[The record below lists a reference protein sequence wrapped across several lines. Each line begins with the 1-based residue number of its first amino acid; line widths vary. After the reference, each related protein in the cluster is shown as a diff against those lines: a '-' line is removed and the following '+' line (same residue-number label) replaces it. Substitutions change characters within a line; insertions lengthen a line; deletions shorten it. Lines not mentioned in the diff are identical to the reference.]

1 MRKPKRTIENTFWPM
16 LEVFENLER
25 EEMET
30 FCDNFHSERPDIE
43 QELIGQMEWEIEKR
57 IERDLE
63 YRAQKEICFFSEQNK
78 ELIREK
84 IKKQIRIKI
93 ITKLIK

>member
-1 MRKPKRTIENTFWPM
+1 MPKRTIENTFW
-16 LEVFENLER
+16 EIFGVFEEIEK
-25 EEMET
+25 EEIDS
-30 FCDNFHSERPDIE
+30 FCGWFHSERPDIE
-43 QELIGQMEWEIEKR
+43 QELIEQMEWEIEKR
-57 IERDLE
+57 IEWNLD
-63 YRAQKEICFFSEQNK
+63 YRAQKEICFFSEENK